1 MRKHL
6 SSLLFLLGLLLCLH
20 PAVPTGLALG
30 AGLTLA
36 LTLGNPHQA
45 HTRIWT
51 GRLLAIAVV
60 GLGAEMHLGQVL
72 HAGLRGA
79 GFALVSI
86 TLVLLLGLLLIHLL
100 GIDRRTGLL
109 VSIGTAICGG
119 SAIAAAAPVLEAEDG
134 EVTLALGTV
143 FLLNAAALWIFP
155 YLGRL
160 AGMDGPSFG
169 LWSALGIQD
178 TSSVVGAALAF
189 GHGALEPATTTKL
202 ARALW
207 IVPLTIGLAW
217 GRPKAAKSKRPWF
230 ILGFLSVATLV
241 TVMPTLQPVGHV
253 VALGSRR
260 VLVATLFLI
269 GAGLDRRTLL
279 RLGVRPVVLGILLWI
294 ALGSLSFW
302 AIHRGIA
309 HL

>member
-6 SSLLFLLGLLLCLH
+6 PSSLFFLGLLLCLH
-20 PAVPTGLALG
+20 PAIPAGLALA

-36 LTLGNPHQA
+36 LTLGNPHQVRM
-45 HTRIWT
+45 RIWT

-60 GLGAEMHLGQVL
+60 GLGAEMHLGQVV

-79 GFALVSI
+79 GFAFVSI
-86 TLVLLLGLLLIHLL
+86 TLVLLLGRLLIHLL
-100 GIDRRTGLL
+100 GVDRRTGLL

-119 SAIAAAAPVLEAEDG
+119 SAIAAAAPVLDAEDG

-155 YLGRL
+155 SLGRL

-189 GHGALEPATTTKL
+189 GRGALEPATTTKL

-207 IVPLTIGLAW
+207 IVPLTVGLAW
-217 GRPKAAKSKRPWF
+217 GRPKTAKSKRPWF
-230 ILGFLSVATLV
+230 ILGFLAVAALV
-241 TVMPTLQPVGHV
+241 TVMPTLQPVGHA
-253 VALGSRR
+253 VAQGSRR

-269 GAGLDRRTLL
+269 GAGLDRKTLL
-279 RLGVRPVVLGILLWI
+279 RLGPRPVLLGILLWI

-302 AIHRGIA
+302 AIHQGVA